1 MKTLSKRLENLNL
14 DLFYCV
20 TLWKGHKIELQ
31 GKANSE
37 TLAYCKELGANNFEL
52 SDNGFLECEIA
63 GFKIVLT

>member
-20 TLWKGHKIELQ
+20 TLWKGYKIELQ

-37 TLAYCKELGANNFEL
+37 TLTYCKELGANNFEL
-52 SDNGFLECEIA
+52 SDNGFLECEIE

>member
-1 MKTLSKRLENLNL
+1 MKTIKEQLNNLNF
-14 DLFYCV
+14 DLFYVV
-20 TLWKGHKIELQ
+20 TIWKGYKIELQ

-52 SDNGFLECEIA
+52 SENGFLECEIA

>member
-1 MKTLSKRLENLNL
+1 MKTLAKRLENLNL

-20 TLWKGHKIELQ
+20 TLWSGRTIELQ

-52 SDNGFLECEIA
+52 SDNGFLECEIE